1 MNRPG
6 DTRAFNILGTEL
18 TSRPMRGAA
27 LLALALFAA
36 TAHAWGPD
44 GHHTVGALA
53 DRLIAGTDA
62 EAHVRKLLGGLT
74 LEQAAVWADCA
85 KGVDPRKDFAYT
97 SAGKYPE
104 CAIFETPQGEAE
116 MSDFVRRNDTNCPR
130 EPGDESCHK
139 EYHYTDE
146 AIQHEHYRLGDVG
159 TRDFDVVAAIT
170 ATIHVLEDEPAP
182 APFDIKDKREALL
195 LLDHYVGDIHQP
207 LHVGAVYLDAQGN
220 VVDPSRGRFDRATST
235 QGGNTITTNHVAASG
250 RAENLHS
257 RWDAVPESLRSSHI
271 DDAWLALAR
280 AVPPSRG
287 PIDGWSTS
295 WADETLARAREAL
308 EDLAFGPQAN
318 GLRSVNLDGHYDDSM
333 TSIKK
338 QQLTE
343 AGARL
348 AQTLKT
354 VWP

>member
-6 DTRAFNILGTEL
+6 ETRAFNILGTEL
-18 TSRPMRGAA
+18 TSRPMRGTA

-36 TAHAWGPD
+36 AAHAWGPD

-159 TRDFDVVAAIT
+159 TRDFDVIAAIT
-170 ATIHVLEDEPAP
+170 ATIHVLEGEPAP
-182 APFDIKDKREALL
+182 APFDIRDKREALL
-195 LLDHYVGDIHQP
+195 LLDHYVGDVHQP

-220 VVDPSRGRFDRATST
+220 VVDPSQGSLARATST
-235 QGGNTITTNHVAASG
+235 QGGNGITTNHVAASG

-257 RWDAVPESLRSSHI
+257 RWDAVPESLRSSHV
-271 DDAWLALAR
+271 DDAWLTLAR

-308 EDLAFGPQAN
+308 KDLAFGPQAN
-318 GLRSVNLDGHYDDSM
+318 GLRSVTLDGHYDDSM